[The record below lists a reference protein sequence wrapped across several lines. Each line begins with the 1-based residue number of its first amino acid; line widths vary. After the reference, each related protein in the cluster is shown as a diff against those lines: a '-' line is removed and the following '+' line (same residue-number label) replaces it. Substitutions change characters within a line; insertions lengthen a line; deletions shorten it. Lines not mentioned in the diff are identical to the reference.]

1 MKTKGKPWHFFVVA
15 VLIVVFAVTAIFGIS
30 TQYGDTTKIWIKGA
44 QDIRFGIDIRGGVD
58 VTFMPAD
65 GYDATDEQL
74 QAAESV
80 IQQRLVNLSITD
92 SEVYTDYNKDRIIVR
107 FPWKEG
113 ETEFNPEAA
122 IQEIGATARL
132 TFREGREVDSE
143 GKPSGITAE
152 NIILEGLDVKSAL
165 AAVDNNRDSQT
176 YGQYYVSLELNDS
189 GTDSFAEATTRLA
202 ESRGVISIWL
212 DDTMISYPT
221 VNSAILNGSAMIT
234 LNGSDDATRDQAIS
248 LANLINSGALPFA
261 LTAENYS
268 TISPSLGENSLQAM
282 VIAGV
287 AAFALVALFMMLN
300 YRLPGVVASIALLG
314 QSAMTLAC
322 VSGYLSVINS
332 FTLTLP
338 GIAGIILAI
347 GMGVDAN
354 VIAAER
360 IKEEIRSGKSID
372 GAIRSGFDRG
382 LTPVIDGNV
391 TVIIV
396 AIMLMGAF
404 GPTDGLFAKVLR
416 PIFFAFGPSTA
427 GTIYSFGYT
436 LLVGVILNF
445 VFGVVCTRIMLKGIS
460 KLKCLR
466 NPVLYGG
473 VKNEKAV

>member
-1 MKTKGKPWHFFVVA
+1 MKTKGKPWQFFVVA

-287 AAFALVALFMMLN
+287 AAFALVALFMMLS

-372 GAIRSGFDRG
+372 GAIRAGFDRG